1 MENCAR
7 LGFADTRGS
16 ESKEVGRRSGGCRGQ
31 GTGPSQ
37 SKTEDPV
44 FRPGP
49 RPHTK
54 RAGTR
59 SGTHLEPCNL
69 PILSTYQ
76 SIPEQK
82 RTEQKNFWFCSVL
95 IRARAEQSLLCSF
108 ARILADKPDNY
119 ILS

>member
-59 SGTHLEPCNL
+59 SGTHLTPCNL
-69 PILSTYQ
+69 PILSGRRASRTK
-76 SIPEQK
+76 SELLRIAGELLK
-82 RTEQKNFWFCSVL
+82 RVHSYDCYE
-95 IRARAEQSLLCSF
+95 
-108 ARILADKPDNY
+108 D
-119 ILS
+119 